1 MTRRS
6 SRSSETAAHDGT
18 ARIERSLQEALRK
31 LRNAGE
37 ISDEVYQDIRP
48 TGSVRPRLYGV
59 AKVHKDGTPL
69 RPILSMYGSPQHVTA
84 QWLARVLK
92 LVQMRYSKHTVKDS
106 FTFVEMI
113 RQTTVPPSAHMC
125 SFDIKSLFTNVPLE
139 ETIDI
144 CVNQLY
150 NSDLQKP
157 ALTEKSFRK
166 LIQKVTAGVEFS
178 FNDIMYQQVDGVAMG
193 SPLGPVLA
201 NIFVGYHEERLSID
215 NRKSLL
221 LYCRYVDDTFPSTS
235 HKTRVRSFWVN

>member
-1 MTRRS
+1 M
-6 SRSSETAAHDGT
+6 
-18 ARIERSLQEALRK
+18 
-31 LRNAGE
+31 
-37 ISDEVYQDIRP
+37 
-48 TGSVRPRLYGV
+48 
-59 AKVHKDGTPL
+59 AKVRKEGTSL
-69 RPILSMYGSPQHVTA
+69 RPILSMSGSPQHATA
-84 QWLARVLK
+84 QWLATVLK
-92 LVQMRYSKHTVKDS
+92 PVQTRYSKHTVKDS

-150 NSDLQKP
+150 HSDLQKP

-178 FNDIMYQQVDGVAMG
+178 FSDIMYQQVDGVAMG

-215 NRKSLL
+215 TGKAFYSTADMWMTL
-221 LYCRYVDDTFPSTS
+221 FPSTS
-235 HKTRVRSFWVN
+235 PKTRVGSF